1 MMLGALII
9 FGVGVATG
17 LMMSSPISTEET
29 HKTYT
34 YDEELPTQRAFK
46 IPEKV
51 DLNIREI
58 DLWELRRSMK

>member
-29 HKTYT
+29 HKTCT
-34 YDEELPTQRAFK
+34 YDEELH
-46 IPEKV
+46 
-51 DLNIREI
+51 L
-58 DLWELRRSMK
+58 

>member
-17 LMMSSPISTEET
+17 LMMSSPISVEET
-29 HKTYT
+29 YKTYT

-51 DLNIREI
+51 DLNIKEI